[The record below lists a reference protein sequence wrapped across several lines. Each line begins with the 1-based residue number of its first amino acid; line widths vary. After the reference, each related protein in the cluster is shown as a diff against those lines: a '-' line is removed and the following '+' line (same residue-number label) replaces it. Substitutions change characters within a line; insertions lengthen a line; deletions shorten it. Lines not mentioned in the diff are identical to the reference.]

1 MNIVVVGPHP
11 DDQEIAMGGTIA
23 LLASQGHRV
32 TLVDM
37 TNGEPTPFGSPEV
50 RHREAAEAAKILGVE
65 RVAVGLVNREVQYGV
80 EPRHRVAAIYRTLRP
95 DILFIPYGQDA
106 HPDHRQVTQIAEDA
120 RFDAKLTKSRIPG
133 TPYYPPR
140 VIYYFCS
147 HLRFNFPASFSIDIS
162 PRIDLKIS
170 AIKCYKSQFETGRNE
185 PEQWRILEQIRSVNS
200 YFGSTIKRPFAEPF
214 YVLESLGLC
223 GIDDMVL

>member
-50 RHREAAEAAKILGVE
+50 RQREAAEAAKILGVE
-65 RVAVGLVNREVQYGV
+65 RVSVGLTNREVQYGI
-80 EPRHRVAAIYRTLRP
+80 EPRHRVAAIYRILRP

-133 TPYYPPR
+133 APYYPPR
-140 VIYYFCS
+140 IIYYFCS

-162 PRIDLKIS
+162 ARMDLKLS

-185 PEQWRILEQIRSVNS
+185 SEQWWILEQIRSVNS
-200 YFGSTIKRPFAEPF
+200 YFGSTIKRRFAEPF
-214 YVLESLGLC
+214 YVLESLGLS
-223 GIDDMVL
+223 GFQDMVL

>member
-32 TLVDM
+32 TLLDM
-37 TNGEPTPFGSPEV
+37 TNGEPTPFGTPEV
-50 RHREAAEAAKILGVE
+50 RQREAAEAAKILGVE
-65 RVAVGLVNREVQYGV
+65 RISVGLINREVQYGI

-133 TPYYPPR
+133 APYYPPR
-140 VIYYFCS
+140 IIYYFCS

-162 PRIDLKIS
+162 AQMNLKLS
-170 AIKCYKSQFETGRNE
+170 AIKCYKSQFETGRDE
-185 PEQWRILEQIRSVNS
+185 AEQWRILEQIDSVNS
-200 YFGSTIKRPFAEPF
+200 YFGSTIKRSFAEPF
-214 YVLESLGLC
+214 YVLESLGLS
-223 GIDDMVL
+223 GFHDMVL